1 MSALINKTGAK
12 VIAIAALA
20 IGITSIGFASGG
32 NTSVVNTINTQNA
45 VNNTAVSPQNFTS
58 NNRGGGHGTSGGG
71 GGHTTGGGGNNGGT
85 CVPEPVSM
93 LALGLGAGIVFLKKR
108 AKKA

>member
-1 MSALINKTGAK
+1 MSALINKTSAK
-12 VIAIAALA
+12 VLAIAGLA
-20 IGITSIGFASGG
+20 IGISSLGFASGD

-45 VNNTAVSPQNFTS
+45 VNNTAVSPSNFTS
-58 NNRGGGHGTSGGG
+58 RNHGGGHGTTGGD

-85 CVPEPVSM
+85 CVPEPMSM
-93 LALGLGAGIVFLKKR
+93 LALGIGAGMVFLKKR